1 MMGSTGDADRKRR
14 HFGSTSPTVAPA
26 KKQPFSPISE
36 DKKLDAGLLL
46 YKNQKLTEAIEANTF
61 EYGAREKLYNML
73 SENLAH
79 HRSTVEAANR
89 SWKQLLTRLE
99 SSPIVKASGANEGD
113 TSTSNLNE
121 EALRIRLID
130 TGATESSLMNHCE
143 HNIEGNQEAIMEK
156 SYLLRGIESTIE
168 DIRNYKEKIH
178 ATLLKGMPEGSSK
191 QRTSINLA
199 MEVKNLRLLIDDLH
213 MKHRP
218 LALELQRHRDADTQN
233 KASIRRLKG
242 ELHSVVAE
250 LEDTNKKLAPLKAEH
265 DATKGT
271 SFPPFNFGNKNLF
284 SEKVKDKQRDLRDV
298 ESILR
303 DLQDQ
308 ASSRLEEVRILY
320 EERIKMLKQ
329 LSTLQN
335 QLKNLKCISSS
346 QPWLLL
352 RDQLEKAK
360 LEVIHYQTLYNKL
373 QMEKDNLAWREME
386 LSMKNDMID
395 VYRRCSVVADSRMT
409 DLGMEIEK
417 HNNEKK
423 IFEVRLAEVSKETGR
438 QEIITDFKA
447 LLATFPE
454 EMELMQTQLSKYK
467 VDAVDIHSLRAEVQ
481 SLSSIIDGKVREC
494 ETLSRRCTDWD
505 VEIKKLKSMVQDLRR
520 SDKELKLILKMYRRE
535 SSDSRDVAEAKDVEY
550 KAWACVQSLKS
561 SLDEHMLELR
571 VKTAIE
577 NEATSQQRLAV
588 AEAEIAELRQRLEA
602 SKSEISHLT
611 GALKSKNEENEAYL
625 SEIES
630 IGQAYDDMQS
640 QNQQLLQQITERD
653 DYNIKLVLEGV
664 KAREKGDSLHLEK
677 QALVK
682 QIQQATA
689 SVEFFNMKVARMED
703 QLRINTVKVQKL
715 GEEQVQTSCILE
727 NTQKRYSDVQK
738 ISHQVSESLGKLQ
751 SQLETDR
758 GTFVEQQIQL
768 EWERFKN
775 KRTVEELAAVK
786 RKTALVQAQKEG
798 SIVPKLEEEL
808 KEYKEIV
815 KCSICHERR
824 KEVVITKCYHLF
836 CNTCILRVMETRHR
850 KCPACAASFGPNDV
864 KPVYI

>member
-14 HFGSTSPTVAPA
+14 HFGSISPTIAPA
-26 KKQPFSPISE
+26 KKHPFSPISE
-36 DKKLDAGLLL
+36 DKKLDTGLLV
-46 YKNQKLTEAIEANTF
+46 YKNQKLMDAIEANKF
-61 EYGAREKLYNML
+61 EYAAREKLYNML
-73 SENLAH
+73 LENSAQ
-79 HRSTVEAANR
+79 HRSTVEAVNW
-89 SWKQLLTRLE
+89 SWKQLVTRLE
-99 SSPIVKASGANEGD
+99 SSPIVKVSGTNEGG
-113 TSTSNLNE
+113 TYTSNLNE
-121 EALRIRLID
+121 EALLIRLKE
-130 TGATESSLMNHCE
+130 TGATESSSMSHCE
-143 HNIEGNQEAIMEK
+143 HKIEGNQEAK

-168 DIRNYKEKIH
+168 DLRNYKEKVH
-178 ATLLKGMPEGSSK
+178 ATLLKGIPEGSSR
-191 QRTSINLA
+191 QTTSIDLA
-199 MEVKNLRLLIDDLH
+199 MEVKKLRLLIDDLH
-213 MKHRP
+213 VKHKP
-218 LALELQRHRDADTQN
+218 LALELQRHRDADAHN
-233 KASIRRLKG
+233 KAVIRRLKG
-242 ELHSVVAE
+242 ELQSVVTK

-308 ASSRLEEVRILY
+308 ASSRLEEVRILH

-329 LSTLQN
+329 LSSLQN
-335 QLKNLKCISSS
+335 QLNVKCISSS

-352 RDQLEKAK
+352 RDQLEKSK
-360 LEVIHYQTLYNKL
+360 LEVMHYQALYDKL
-373 QMEKDNLAWREME
+373 QMEKDDLAWREME
-386 LSMKNDMID
+386 LNLKNDMID
-395 VYRRCSVVADSRMT
+395 VYRRCSAVADSRMT

-423 IFEVRLAEVSKETGR
+423 MIEVKLAETSKEMGR

-447 LLATFPE
+447 LLTTFPE

-467 VDAVDIHSLRAEVQ
+467 ADAVDIHLLKADVQ
-481 SLSSIIDGKVREC
+481 SLSNIINVKVREC
-494 ETLSRRCTDWD
+494 ETLSRRCADED
-505 VEIKKLKSMVQDLRR
+505 AEIKKLKALVQDLKQ
-520 SDKELKLILKMYRRE
+520 SDKELKLILRMYRRE
-535 SSDSRDVAEAKDVEY
+535 STDSRDVAVARDLEY
-550 KAWACVQSLKS
+550 KAWARVQSLKS
-561 SLDEHMLELR
+561 SLDEHSLELK

-577 NEATSQQRLAV
+577 DEATSQQRLAA
-588 AEAEIAELRQRLEA
+588 AEAEIAELRQKLEV
-602 SKSEISHLT
+602 SKSEISRLT

-664 KAREKGDSLHLEK
+664 KARQKGDSLHSEK
-677 QALVK
+677 QALEK
-682 QIQQATA
+682 QIQQAAA
-689 SVEFFNMKVARMED
+689 SVEFFNLKVARMED
-703 QLRINTVKVQKL
+703 QLRINSAKVQKL
-715 GEEQVQTSCILE
+715 GEEQVHTSCILE

-738 ISHQVSESLGKLQ
+738 VSHQVSGSLGKLQ

-758 GTFVEQQIQL
+758 GTFTEQQIQL

-786 RKTALVQAQKEG
+786 RKAALVQAQKEG

-836 CNTCILRVMETRHR
+836 CNTCILRVIETRHR
-850 KCPACAASFGPNDV
+850 KCPTCATSFGPNDV